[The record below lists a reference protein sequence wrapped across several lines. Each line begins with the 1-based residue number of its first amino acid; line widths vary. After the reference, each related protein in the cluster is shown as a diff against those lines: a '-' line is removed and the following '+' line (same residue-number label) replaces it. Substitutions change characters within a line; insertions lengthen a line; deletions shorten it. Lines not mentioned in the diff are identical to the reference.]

1 MFLLYN
7 YSVELEQTHHYIT
20 YSRRNIMII
29 CLSRSFQTAFL
40 VFLIAFSA
48 SSLAE
53 EFSRTE
59 VLKLNTS
66 KIMDTLS
73 DALKVHDEIPT
84 LESSNWLTRDKKSAQ
99 SDLDKII
106 SKAVDLFESE
116 TINQLRKTYRQLEN
130 RIADENN
137 KISQYRTER
146 VLAVREEQ
154 STRTKLLPGETM
166 KSWLA
171 VSKGDYDKLIAMA
184 ENNLAGYEQ
193 SRETVLGE
201 MSIALSAIGMELN
214 PEQLQVLLSSIT
226 GDSVMEMSVAFN
238 AIKDMTEKLAE
249 LTSASGED
257 LEYAKKYYGMVVI
270 LHEIIVTMQENFI
283 NDIDKEYLPQLKSY
297 RQVALNNIK
306 VARALAHTS
315 GHSSALQTNME
326 SNQQVINVIDLYT
339 KVLNG
344 QKNKVKAALKVSLHE
359 KKIADNTY
367 STVTVS
373 SAVVGM
379 IRKGSETFEQLIS
392 LQMPEVH
399 EFENKEIQKEFE
411 KLTQRLKS

>member
-1 MFLLYN
+1 
-7 YSVELEQTHHYIT
+7 
-20 YSRRNIMII
+20 MII